1 MNQNIFI
8 YKTHNGAKKFLKWP
22 LISNCNW
29 DQLWKKPHGKIF
41 FCHNVPMP
49 KHPWCHNIAAP
60 KFFSAVTSLC
70 HMSAKPKHNESE
82 TFMATKCLYR
92 NVSCQNA
99 RCQIMPTYLDIV
111 MWILVILN
119 WNATSNQLWLPF
131 AKCFDMLSAKITRQK
146 SVFEIW
152 RQITYLQNEY
162 PQNKIP
168 LNIFANSSIGISSFP
183 IIVSQQSIIFKNMK
197 VSSENI
203 KWKHDFS
210 DCKCRKKYFN

>member
-1 MNQNIFI
+1 MEPKSFWSGLWFQIVTGTSCGKNPMAKFSFAIMYPCRNIHGATILPHQN
-8 YKTHNGAKKFLKWP
+8 
-22 LISNCNW
+22 
-29 DQLWKKPHGKIF
+29 
-41 FCHNVPMP
+41 
-49 KHPWCHNIAAP
+49 
-60 KFFSAVTSLC
+60 FFSAVTSLC

-152 RQITYLQNEY
+152 RQIIL
-162 PQNKIP
+162 
-168 LNIFANSSIGISSFP
+168 FAKRVP
-183 IIVSQQSIIFKNMK
+183 AK
-197 VSSENI
+197 
-203 KWKHDFS
+203 
-210 DCKCRKKYFN
+210 